1 MASRSEKGAEEGMSL
16 PFHPIVAGWFTET
29 LGPPLPAQ
37 ERAWASIREGRHTLL
52 AAPTGSGKTLA
63 AFLSAIDELLLEGL
77 EHGLENEVRV
87 LYISPL
93 KALSADIHKN
103 LEEPLAAIREL
114 AVGEGLPAVRIR
126 SAVRTG
132 DTPSSRRAAMLRTP
146 PHILVTTPESLYL
159 LLTAERSR
167 EMLRTVRTVIV
178 DEIHA
183 VIDSRRGS
191 HLALSLERL
200 GHVTGRPLQRIGLSA
215 TQKPVSEVA
224 RFLLGSQSRDA
235 GPGPDGDAGVDA
247 KAGVALSQDDGT
259 RDDTARASAAR
270 LGRETGCTVIDEGHR
285 RTMDLAIEV
294 PPSPMEAVMSHE
306 VWSEVYERLTE
317 SIEAH
322 KTTLVFVNTRRMA
335 ERLAARLTDR
345 LGEDAVTAHH
355 GSLSKE
361 ARLSAEDRL
370 RAGTLKAL
378 VATASLELG
387 IDIGHVD
394 LVCQIGSPR
403 WISTFLQRVGRSG
416 HTVRGTPKGR
426 LFPLSRDDLVECA
439 ALVRAVDDGELDRL
453 VMMPQPLDVLAQQTV
468 AESACE
474 PWSEDE
480 LFRLWRGAYPYREL
494 AREHFDE
501 VVQMVAEGFVT
512 RRGRRGALVHRDR
525 VNGRVKGRRAAR
537 LTAITAGGAI
547 PDNADY
553 RVVLDPEET
562 FIGTLNEDFAI
573 ESSAGDIFQLGN
585 TSWRILQVN
594 SGTVRVADAHGE
606 PPTIPFWLGEA
617 PGRSAEL
624 STAVA
629 RLRADVEA
637 RLDGQDEDA
646 AAKWLEGLGL
656 SDSAARQIQ
665 HYLREAKHI
674 LGALPTQDTLVLER
688 FFDEAGGMQMILH
701 APFGS
706 RVNRA
711 WGLALR
717 KKFCRQ
723 FNFELQAAATEEG
736 VLLSLGPQHSF
747 PLEDVFRY
755 VHPDTLERT
764 LVQAL
769 IDSPVFPTRWR
780 WNATISL
787 AVLRNRAGRKVPPPL
802 QRMEADDLMA
812 SAFPDAAACLEN
824 IGGDREIPDHPLVR
838 QTMRDCL
845 EEAMAMSE
853 LDAVL
858 RRVFAGEIRYVTRDT
873 PEPSVLSHEILNSA
887 PYSFL
892 DDAPLEERRARAV
905 QTRRAFEPSSADEL
919 GALDPAAIQRVR
931 EEVWPDPR
939 DADELHDAL
948 LTAGVLTAAEGEEGG
963 AGAGGEGRSWL
974 GFFEELCATGRAG
987 RLRLGK
993 AEVGRLGPDEVAG
1006 ADRSEAGAGRSGS
1019 SAGDGDGDAELRKM
1033 RKIRKTV
1040 AADPCEVAGDEANG
1054 DEVGSAAAGEN
1065 DASLAPAGDTAGVDA
1080 GSEMEREGD
1089 GAGAGGSVR
1098 SDGPAWWVSA
1108 ERLPEVLAVTG
1119 SEVLL
1124 EPALTPPADLAAR
1137 EWSREEAVR
1146 ELVRGRLQMCGPVTA
1161 AEMAH
1166 TLAVGEPEV
1175 DAALLALEGEGFVLR
1190 GAFTSSDA
1198 GVEWCE
1204 RRLLARIHRYTLN
1217 RLRAEIR
1224 PVSQADFMRFLF
1236 TWQRVAE
1243 GEQAAGVEGLA
1254 GVLAQ
1259 LEGFETCAGAW
1270 EADVLGRRV
1279 ASYDP
1284 GLLDAVCLAGRV
1296 TWARVSPPA
1305 GNGPPVRGPLPATPI
1320 AFLDRSRMEVW
1331 LRPGGDVVGR
1341 GRPVAGGVPAVGGV
1355 PMVGGD
1361 PMAGRDA
1368 VAGTR
1373 PEADG
1378 DPSANG
1384 VASLL
1389 SAHGR
1394 AVHDVLAD
1402 RGASFF
1408 HELVG
1413 ASGLLP
1419 TRVEEALGELV
1430 AAGLATAD
1438 SFTGLRALLV
1448 PSDRRKPLGP
1458 AGRGPMAANAV
1469 GARGRSAMAATPAGA
1484 QGRLGRP
1491 ERRNRR
1497 RSSVAFGVDSAGR
1510 WSLLRRDLPGREGG
1524 VGEGEGEEALAT
1536 EISRV
1541 LLRRYG
1547 VVFRRLLDNEPRNL
1561 PWWQLVRALRRMEA
1575 RGDVRG
1581 GRFVTGV
1588 SGEQFALPEAVGLM
1602 RRIRRKAP
1610 SGRPVPVSA
1619 ADPLNLT
1626 GILTPGPRIAKST
1639 RNRVVYRDGVP
1650 VAAQEGGAFVRLGEY
1665 EDAVAHQI
1673 ERAARIGSLPPALRS
1688 YMGRKRRGRPAN
1700 RESAQRTPESTENAV
1715 QTVADLR

>member
-1 MASRSEKGAEEGMSL
+1 MSL

-37 ERAWASIREGRHTLL
+37 ERAWAAIRDGRHTLL

-63 AFLSAIDELLLEGL
+63 AFLNAIDELLREGL

-103 LEEPLAAIREL
+103 LEEPLAAIRQR
-114 AVGEGLPAVRIR
+114 AVGAGLPAVRIR

-167 EMLRTVRTVIV
+167 AMLGTVRTVIV

-200 GHVTGRPLQRIGLSA
+200 GHVVGRPLQRIGLSA
-215 TQKPVSEVA
+215 TQKPVGEVA
-224 RFLLGSQSRDA
+224 RFLLGSQNQDA
-235 GPGPDGDAGVDA
+235 EIDPERCEIIDA
-247 KAGVALSQDDGT
+247 
-259 RDDTARASAAR
+259 
-270 LGRETGCTVIDEGHR
+270 GHR
-285 RTMDLAIEV
+285 RAMDLAIEV

-322 KTTLVFVNTRRMA
+322 RTTLVFVNTRRMA

-345 LGEDAVTAHH
+345 LGEEAVTAHH

-439 ALVRAVDDGELDRL
+439 ALVRAVNDGELDRL

-474 PWSEDE
+474 PWSEDD
-480 LFRLWRGAYPYREL
+480 LYHLWRGAYPYREL
-494 AREHFDE
+494 ARDHFDE

-525 VNGRVKGRRAAR
+525 VNGRIKGRRAAR

-637 RLDGQDEDA
+637 RLDGEQEDA
-646 AAKWLEGLGL
+646 AAKWLEELGL

-787 AVLRNRAGRKVPPPL
+787 AVLRNRAGRKVPPQL

-812 SAFPDAAACLEN
+812 AAFPDAAACLEN

-948 LTAGVLTAAEGEEGG
+948 LTAGVLTAAEGEQGNR
-963 AGAGGEGRSWL
+963 GAGGDGRSWQGL
-974 GFFEELCATGRAG
+974 FEELCATGRAG
-987 RLRLGK
+987 RLQ
-993 AEVGRLGPDEVAG
+993 VG
-1006 ADRSEAGAGRSGS
+1006 EAGS
-1019 SAGDGDGDAELRKM
+1019 SVDSDAL
-1033 RKIRKTV
+1033 
-1040 AADPCEVAGDEANG
+1040 
-1054 DEVGSAAAGEN
+1054 
-1065 DASLAPAGDTAGVDA
+1065 
-1080 GSEMEREGD
+1080 
-1089 GAGAGGSVR
+1089 
-1098 SDGPAWWVSA
+1098 AWWVSA
-1108 ERLPEVLAVTG
+1108 ERLPEVLAVAG
-1119 SEVLL
+1119 AEVRL

-1146 ELVRGRLQMCGPVTA
+1146 ELVRGRLQLCGPVTA
-1161 AEMAH
+1161 GEMAH
-1166 TLAVGEPEV
+1166 TLAVDEPEV
-1175 DAALLALEGEGFVLR
+1175 EAALLALEAEGFVLR
-1190 GAFTSSDA
+1190 GAFTSPDA

-1236 TWQRVAE
+1236 AWQRVAE

-1270 EADVLGRRV
+1270 EADVLGQRV

-1296 TWARVSPPA
+1296 TWARISPPA
-1305 GNGPPVRGPLPATPI
+1305 GNGRPMRGPLPATPI

-1331 LRPGGDVVGR
+1331 LRPGGD
-1341 GRPVAGGVPAVGGV
+1341 
-1355 PMVGGD
+1355 
-1361 PMAGRDA
+1361 
-1368 VAGTR
+1368 
-1373 PEADG
+1373 
-1378 DPSANG
+1378 PSTNG
-1384 VASLL
+1384 AASLL

-1458 AGRGPMAANAV
+1458 AGRTSRAANAV
-1469 GARGRSAMAATPAGA
+1469 GTRGRSAGAGTPAGA
-1484 QGRLGRP
+1484 QDRPGRRERW
-1491 ERRNRR
+1491 ERRGRR

-1510 WSLLRRDLPGREGG
+1510 WSLLRRDLPDSGG
-1524 VGEGEGEEALAT
+1524 GAGEEARAAS
-1536 EISRV
+1536 IARV

-1547 VVFRRLLDNEPRNL
+1547 VVFRRLLDNEPRTL

-1588 SGEQFALPEAVGLM
+1588 SGEQFALPEAVGLL
-1602 RRIRRKAP
+1602 RRIRRRAP

-1626 GILTPGPRIAKST
+1626 GILAPGPRIAKST
-1639 RNRVVYRDGVP
+1639 RSRVVYRDGVP
-1650 VAAQEGGAFVRLGEY
+1650 VAAHEGGAFVRLGEY
-1665 EDAVAHQI
+1665 EDAVANQI

-1688 YMGRKRRGRPAN
+1688 YMGRKRRAAAAGRTN
-1700 RESAQRTPESTENAV
+1700 N
-1715 QTVADLR
+1715 

>member
-1 MASRSEKGAEEGMSL
+1 MNL
-16 PFHPIVAGWFTET
+16 PFHPVVERWFMET
-29 LGPPLPAQ
+29 LGAPLPAQ
-37 ERAWASIREGRHTLL
+37 ERAWAAIREGRHTLL

-63 AFLSAIDELLLEGL
+63 AFLNAIDELLREGL
-77 EHGLENEVRV
+77 GQGLENEVRV
-87 LYISPL
+87 LYVSPL

-103 LEEPLAAIREL
+103 LEEPLAAIRER
-114 AVGEGLPAVRIR
+114 AVGAGLPAVRIR

-167 EMLRTVRTVIV
+167 AMLGTVRTVIV

-200 GHVTGRPLQRIGLSA
+200 GHVVGRPLQRIGLSA

-224 RFLLGSQSRDA
+224 RFLLGSQGRDA
-235 GPGPDGDAGVDA
+235 EMDPERCEIIDA
-247 KAGVALSQDDGT
+247 
-259 RDDTARASAAR
+259 
-270 LGRETGCTVIDEGHR
+270 GHR
-285 RTMDLAIEV
+285 RAMDLAIEV

-345 LGEDAVTAHH
+345 LGEEAVTAHH

-439 ALVRAVDDGELDRL
+439 ALLRAVNEGELDRL

-474 PWSEDE
+474 PWSEEE

-494 AREHFDE
+494 AREHFDD
-501 VVQMVAEGFVT
+501 VVRMVSEGFVT
-512 RRGRRGALVHRDR
+512 RRGRRGALLHRDR
-525 VNGRVKGRRAAR
+525 VNGRIKGRRAAR

-624 STAVA
+624 SSAVA
-629 RLRADVEA
+629 RLRADVET
-637 RLDGQDEDA
+637 RLDGEDEDA
-646 AAKWLEGLGL
+646 VAKWLEGLGL
-656 SDSAARQIQ
+656 SGSAARQIQ

-812 SAFPDAAACLEN
+812 AAFPDAAACLEN
-824 IGGDREIPDHPLVR
+824 VGGDREIPDHPLVR
-838 QTMRDCL
+838 QTLRDCL
-845 EEAMAMSE
+845 EEAMAMGE
-853 LDAVL
+853 LDGVL

-931 EEVWPDPR
+931 EEVCPDPR

-948 LTAGVLTAAEGEEGG
+948 LTAGVLTVAEGEEGSG
-963 AGAGGEGRSWL
+963 GAGGDGRSWR

-987 RLRLGK
+987 RL
-993 AEVGRLGPDEVAG
+993 EVDGAVGEGP
-1006 ADRSEAGAGRSGS
+1006 SEAGAG
-1019 SAGDGDGDAELRKM
+1019 
-1033 RKIRKTV
+1033 
-1040 AADPCEVAGDEANG
+1040 
-1054 DEVGSAAAGEN
+1054 
-1065 DASLAPAGDTAGVDA
+1065 
-1080 GSEMEREGD
+1080 D
-1089 GAGAGGSVR
+1089 GAGGGGLVR
-1098 SDGPAWWVSA
+1098 SEGPAWWVSA

-1119 SEVLL
+1119 PEVRI
-1124 EPALTPPADLAAR
+1124 EPALSPPADLAAR
-1137 EWSREEAVR
+1137 AWSREEALR

-1161 AEMAH
+1161 GEMAE
-1166 TLAVGEPEV
+1166 TLAVDEPEV
-1175 DAALLALEGEGFVLR
+1175 EAALLALEGEGFVLR
-1190 GAFTSSDA
+1190 GAFTSPDA

-1204 RRLLARIHRYTLN
+1204 RRLLARIHRHTLN

-1236 TWQRVAE
+1236 AWQRVAE

-1279 ASYDP
+1279 AGYDP
-1284 GLLDAVCLAGRV
+1284 GLLDAVCMAGRV
-1296 TWARVSPPA
+1296 TWARISPPA
-1305 GNGPPVRGPLPATPI
+1305 GNGPPVRGPLPATPV
-1320 AFLDRSRMEVW
+1320 AFLDRGRMEVW
-1331 LRPGGDVVGR
+1331 LRPGGGSVAR
-1341 GRPVAGGVPAVGGV
+1341 GRPAASGHPVAGG
-1355 PMVGGD
+1355 
-1361 PMAGRDA
+1361 DA
-1368 VAGTR
+1368 VAGR
-1373 PEADG
+1373 DGVAGGDPAAGG

-1384 VASLL
+1384 AGSLL

-1448 PSDRRKPLGP
+1448 PSDRRRPLGP
-1458 AGRGPMAANAV
+1458 AGRASVAA
-1469 GARGRSAMAATPAGA
+1469 GPAGA
-1484 QGRLGRP
+1484 QGRPGRR
-1491 ERRNRR
+1491 ERRDRRR
-1497 RSSVAFGVDSAGR
+1497 RSAVAFGVDSAGR
-1510 WSLLRRDLPGREGG
+1510 WSLLRRDLPGRGGG
-1524 VGEGEGEEALAT
+1524 VGEGEEALAAA
-1536 EISRV
+1536 IARV

-1547 VVFRRLLDNEPRNL
+1547 VLFRRLLDNEPRTL
-1561 PWWQLVRALRRMEA
+1561 SWWQLVRALRRLEA
-1575 RGDVRG
+1575 RGDIRG
-1581 GRFVTGV
+1581 GRFVSGV
-1588 SGEQFALPEAVGLM
+1588 SGEQFALPEAVGQL
-1602 RRIRRKAP
+1602 RRIRRSAP
-1610 SGRPVPVSA
+1610 SGRPVAVSA

-1626 GILTPGPRIAKST
+1626 GILTPGPRVAKST
-1639 RNRVVYRDGVP
+1639 RSRVVYRDGVP
-1650 VAAQEGGAFVRLGEY
+1650 VAAHEGGAFVRLGEY
-1665 EDAVAHQI
+1665 EDAVANQV
-1673 ERAARIGSLPPALRS
+1673 ERAARIGSPPPALRA
-1688 YMGRKRRGRPAN
+1688 YMGRKRRA
-1700 RESAQRTPESTENAV
+1700 AV
-1715 QTVADLR
+1715 TGPTHT